1 MAELTLEAA
10 LKIVESIDARGK
22 ARDEKGQFIAQKQLD
37 AARDII
43 AKDLKNQKGTIGAF
57 GKLIG
62 IQKDTK
68 ARLEAKLKTA
78 KAVNYS
84 GFAVN
89 GSSIFVL
96 LFGVHHFIMDPSTI
110 ELINLIETTFGIDI
124 PYERFVEIVELWKA
138 QIMSLCGSVQV
149 GFMYYKQTR
158 QRMKDADT
166 EDTWAFINEEL
177 EKL

>member
-1 MAELTLEAA
+1 MQGLNNDGGISFERKRNFDTKKKEPEMFSRKAPDEPDEELEEEVIEEPVVLDP
-10 LKIVESIDARGK
+10 ES
-22 ARDEKGQFIAQKQLD
+22 
-37 AARDII
+37 AAR
-43 AKDLKNQKGTIGAF
+43 Q
-57 GKLIG
+57 
-62 IQKDTK
+62 
-68 ARLEAKLKTA
+68 ARLEAKLNTA

-89 GSSIFVL
+89 GSSILVL
-96 LFGVHHFIMDPSTI
+96 LFGVHHFVMDPSTI
-110 ELINLIETTFGIDI
+110 ELITLIETTFGIDI
-124 PYERFVEIVELWKA
+124 PYEQFVEIVELWKA

-149 GFMYYKQTR
+149 GFMAYQNTR

>member
-1 MAELTLEAA
+1 MQGLNKDGGISFERKRNFDSKKKEPEMFSRKVPDKPDEEPEEEIIEEPVVLDP
-10 LKIVESIDARGK
+10 ES
-22 ARDEKGQFIAQKQLD
+22 
-37 AARDII
+37 AAR
-43 AKDLKNQKGTIGAF
+43 Q
-57 GKLIG
+57 
-62 IQKDTK
+62 
-68 ARLEAKLKTA
+68 ARLEAKLNTA
-78 KAVNYS
+78 KVVNYS

-89 GSSIFVL
+89 GSSIFAL
-96 LFGVHHFIMDPSTI
+96 LFGVHHVIMDPSTL

-124 PYERFVEIVELWKA
+124 PYEQFVEIVELWKA

-149 GFMYYKQTR
+149 GFMAYQNTR

>member
-1 MAELTLEAA
+1 MSGGLNKDGGISFERKRNFDSKKKEPEMFSRKVPDKPDEEPEEEIIEEPVVLDS
-10 LKIVESIDARGK
+10 ES
-22 ARDEKGQFIAQKQLD
+22 
-37 AARDII
+37 AAR
-43 AKDLKNQKGTIGAF
+43 Q
-57 GKLIG
+57 
-62 IQKDTK
+62 
-68 ARLEAKLKTA
+68 ARLEAKLNTA

-84 GFAVN
+84 GFAIN

-96 LFGVHHFIMDPSTI
+96 LFGIHHVIMDPSTI

-124 PYERFVEIVELWKA
+124 PYEQFVEIVELWKA

-149 GFMYYKQTR
+149 GFMAYQNTR

>member
-1 MAELTLEAA
+1 MQGLDKDGGISFERKRNFDSKKKEPEMFSRKAPDKPDEEPEEEIIEEPVVLDP
-10 LKIVESIDARGK
+10 ES
-22 ARDEKGQFIAQKQLD
+22 
-37 AARDII
+37 AAR
-43 AKDLKNQKGTIGAF
+43 Q
-57 GKLIG
+57 
-62 IQKDTK
+62 

-96 LFGVHHFIMDPSTI
+96 LFGVHHFIMDPSTV

-124 PYERFVEIVELWKA
+124 PYEQFVELVELWKA
-138 QIMSLCGSVQV
+138 QIISLCGSIQV
-149 GFMYYKQTR
+149 FLAGYQQTR

>member
-1 MAELTLEAA
+1 MNGGLNKDGGISFERKRNFDAKKKEPEMFSRKAPDEPDEELEEEVIEEPVVLDP
-10 LKIVESIDARGK
+10 ES
-22 ARDEKGQFIAQKQLD
+22 
-37 AARDII
+37 AAR
-43 AKDLKNQKGTIGAF
+43 Q
-57 GKLIG
+57 
-62 IQKDTK
+62 
-68 ARLEAKLKTA
+68 ARLEAKLNTA

-89 GSSIFVL
+89 GSSILVL
-96 LFGVHHFIMDPSTI
+96 LFGVHHFVMDPSTI
-110 ELINLIETTFGIDI
+110 ELITLIETTFGIDI
-124 PYERFVEIVELWKA
+124 PYEQFVEIVELWKA

-149 GFMYYKQTR
+149 GFMAYQNTR

>member
-1 MAELTLEAA
+1 MQGLDKDGGISFERKRNFDSKKKEPEMFSRKAPDKPDEEPEEEIIEEPVVLDP
-10 LKIVESIDARGK
+10 ES
-22 ARDEKGQFIAQKQLD
+22 
-37 AARDII
+37 AAR
-43 AKDLKNQKGTIGAF
+43 Q
-57 GKLIG
+57 
-62 IQKDTK
+62 

-96 LFGVHHFIMDPSTI
+96 LFGIHHVIMDPSTI

-124 PYERFVEIVELWKA
+124 PYEQFVEIVELWKA
-138 QIMSLCGSVQV
+138 QIISLCGSIQV
-149 GFMYYKQTR
+149 FLAGYQQTR

>member
-1 MAELTLEAA
+1 MEGLNQDGGISFERKRNFDTKKKEP
-10 LKIVESIDARGK
+10 EMFSRK
-22 ARDEKGQFIAQKQLD
+22 APDKPEEEPEEEIIEEPEVLD
-37 AARDII
+37 PVSAAR
-43 AKDLKNQKGTIGAF
+43 Q
-57 GKLIG
+57 
-62 IQKDTK
+62 

-78 KAVNYS
+78 KVVNYS

-89 GSSIFVL
+89 GSSILVL

-124 PYERFVEIVELWKA
+124 PYEQFVEIVELWKA

-149 GFMYYKQTR
+149 GFMAYQNTR

>member
-1 MAELTLEAA
+1 MQGLNKDGGISFERKRNFDSKKKEPEMFSRKAPD
-10 LKIVESIDARGK
+10 KPVEEPEEEII
-22 ARDEKGQFIAQKQLD
+22 EEPVVLD
-37 AARDII
+37 PESAAR
-43 AKDLKNQKGTIGAF
+43 Q
-57 GKLIG
+57 
-62 IQKDTK
+62 

-96 LFGVHHFIMDPSTI
+96 LFGIHHVIMDPNTV

-124 PYERFVEIVELWKA
+124 PYEQFVELVELWKA
-138 QIMSLCGSVQV
+138 QIISLCGSIQV
-149 GFMYYKQTR
+149 FLVGYQQTR

>member
-1 MAELTLEAA
+1 MQGLNDDGGISFERKRNFDSKKKEPEMFSRKVPDKPDEEPEEEIIEEPVVLDP
-10 LKIVESIDARGK
+10 ES
-22 ARDEKGQFIAQKQLD
+22 
-37 AARDII
+37 AAR
-43 AKDLKNQKGTIGAF
+43 Q
-57 GKLIG
+57 
-62 IQKDTK
+62 

-78 KAVNYS
+78 KMVNYS
-84 GFAVN
+84 GFAFN
-89 GSSIFVL
+89 GSSILVL

-177 EKL
+177 GKII

>member
-1 MAELTLEAA
+1 
-10 LKIVESIDARGK
+10 VEGLNKDGGINFERKRNFGDNKKEPEMFSRKVPDK
-22 ARDEKGQFIAQKQLD
+22 PDEEPEEEIIEEPVVLD
-37 AARDII
+37 PISAAR
-43 AKDLKNQKGTIGAF
+43 Q
-57 GKLIG
+57 
-62 IQKDTK
+62 

-96 LFGVHHFIMDPSTI
+96 LFGVHHVIMDPSTL

-124 PYERFVEIVELWKA
+124 PYERFVELVELWKA
-138 QIMSLCGSVQV
+138 QIISLCGSIQV
-149 GFMYYKQTR
+149 FLVGYQQTR

>member
-1 MAELTLEAA
+1 MFSRKAPDEPDEELEEEVIEEPVVLDP
-10 LKIVESIDARGK
+10 ES
-22 ARDEKGQFIAQKQLD
+22 
-37 AARDII
+37 AAR
-43 AKDLKNQKGTIGAF
+43 Q
-57 GKLIG
+57 
-62 IQKDTK
+62 
-68 ARLEAKLKTA
+68 ARLEAKLNTA

-89 GSSIFVL
+89 GSSILVL
-96 LFGVHHFIMDPSTI
+96 LFGVHHFVMDPSTI
-110 ELINLIETTFGIDI
+110 ELITLIETTFGIDI
-124 PYERFVEIVELWKA
+124 PYEQFVEIVELWKA

-149 GFMYYKQTR
+149 GFMAYQNTR

>member
-1 MAELTLEAA
+1 MQGLNKDGGISFERKRNFDSKKKEP
-10 LKIVESIDARGK
+10 EMFSRK
-22 ARDEKGQFIAQKQLD
+22 APDKPDEEPEEEIIEEPEILD
-37 AARDII
+37 PISAAR
-43 AKDLKNQKGTIGAF
+43 Q
-57 GKLIG
+57 
-62 IQKDTK
+62 

-96 LFGVHHFIMDPSTI
+96 LFGIHHVIMDPSTI

-124 PYERFVEIVELWKA
+124 PYEEFVEMVELWKA

-149 GFMYYKQTR
+149 GFMAYQNTR

>member
-1 MAELTLEAA
+1 MQGLNKDGGISFERKRNFDSKKKEPEMFSRKAPD
-10 LKIVESIDARGK
+10 KPVEEPEEEIIEEPVVLDSESVAR
-22 ARDEKGQFIAQKQLD
+22 Q
-37 AARDII
+37 
-43 AKDLKNQKGTIGAF
+43 
-57 GKLIG
+57 
-62 IQKDTK
+62 

-89 GSSIFVL
+89 GSSIFAL
-96 LFGVHHFIMDPSTI
+96 LFGVHHVIMDPSTL

-124 PYERFVEIVELWKA
+124 PYEQFVEIVELWKA
-138 QIMSLCGSVQV
+138 QIISLCGSIQV
-149 GFMYYKQTR
+149 FFAGYQQTR

>member
-1 MAELTLEAA
+1 MEGLNQDGGISFERKRNFDTKKKEP
-10 LKIVESIDARGK
+10 EMFSRK
-22 ARDEKGQFIAQKQLD
+22 APDKPEEEPEEEIIEEPEVLD
-37 AARDII
+37 PVSAAR
-43 AKDLKNQKGTIGAF
+43 Q
-57 GKLIG
+57 
-62 IQKDTK
+62 

-78 KAVNYS
+78 KVVNYS

-110 ELINLIETTFGIDI
+110 ELINLIETTFGINI

-149 GFMYYKQTR
+149 GFMAYQNTR

>member
-1 MAELTLEAA
+1 MQGLNKDGGISFERKRNFDSKKKEPEMFSRKVPDKPDEEPEEEIIEEPVVLDS
-10 LKIVESIDARGK
+10 ESVAR
-22 ARDEKGQFIAQKQLD
+22 Q
-37 AARDII
+37 
-43 AKDLKNQKGTIGAF
+43 
-57 GKLIG
+57 
-62 IQKDTK
+62 
-68 ARLEAKLKTA
+68 ARLEAKLNTA

-84 GFAVN
+84 GFAFN
-89 GSSIFVL
+89 GSSILVL
-96 LFGVHHFIMDPSTI
+96 LFGVHHFIMDPSTV

-124 PYERFVEIVELWKA
+124 PYEQFVEIVELWKA

-149 GFMYYKQTR
+149 GFMAYQNTR

>member
-1 MAELTLEAA
+1 MQGLNKDGGISFERKRNFDSKKKEPEMFSRKVPDKPDEEPEEEIIEEPVVLDS
-10 LKIVESIDARGK
+10 ESVAR
-22 ARDEKGQFIAQKQLD
+22 Q
-37 AARDII
+37 
-43 AKDLKNQKGTIGAF
+43 
-57 GKLIG
+57 
-62 IQKDTK
+62 
-68 ARLEAKLKTA
+68 ARLEAKLNTA
-78 KAVNYS
+78 KAVNNS
-84 GFAVN
+84 GFAFN
-89 GSSIFVL
+89 GSSILVL

-124 PYERFVEIVELWKA
+124 PYEQFVEIVELWKA

-149 GFMYYKQTR
+149 GFMAYQNTR